1 MRTFAPEI
9 FPEGNTGPEGL
20 LYSETVHSMK
30 NLITIAAA
38 TVLTLLLASCENK
51 TATIGNLTKKTGELT
66 PGGLPAG
73 KSDSIAGFKGCE
85 SAAFSPLTP
94 DSDEFL
100 YQHYTVII
108 KRKPNDAGEEV
119 TVRRDSGR
127 TDFVIPVPEA
137 GRFYGILHGKL
148 FIDAGTGPD
157 LRHLFMF
164 DLDKESQWFDT
175 PYCGDV
181 QIIDSERLYFLL
193 PVEESEVAKKPDCP
207 EKAEWEKNGLRAG
220 YGQRS
225 IFNFINRSLTRKSEW
240 VCVPMQ

>member
-1 MRTFAPEI
+1 
-9 FPEGNTGPEGL
+9 
-20 LYSETVHSMK
+20 MK
-30 NLITIAAA
+30 NLFTIAAA

-127 TDFVIPVPEA
+127 TDFVIPMPEA

-157 LRHLFMF
+157 QSAQYSR
-164 DLDKESQWFDT
+164 SPGAQ
-175 PYCGDV
+175 CGASAATSGSAGFSNAT
-181 QIIDSERLYFLL
+181 IGE
-193 PVEESEVAKKPDCP
+193 KPAASGARQRCP
-207 EKAEWEKNGLRAG
+207 RRGRPAVRSSSARTRCAAGRAWG
-220 YGQRS
+220 GH
-225 IFNFINRSLTRKSEW
+225 RSLGSSWAVRTILTPQR
-240 VCVPMQ
+240 